1 MAISVLS
8 ETSYLASHE
17 QVTGGAMGITRKAS
31 IEWDDGSIRKCYI
44 KVYPKDDRIRKILNE
59 LTGFTLA
66 KALGILQPDSA
77 ALLPLSKIFY
87 SDFATV
93 TDINSDEIV
102 WAWVT
107 TECGSSV
114 KGIFH
119 LNNFEETIQT
129 DPTDTINKLIQ
140 AYSLV
145 CNQKNLPSIIAFDD
159 FIAND
164 DRNIGNVVMLGDG
177 NMGIIDHGEILGGIN
192 WIGELIAL
200 DKTQAFNNKLLNILN
215 EQTSLK
221 DQTKFTTKHKA
232 VEAANQHKAA
242 FISVQDVLITWWKNL
257 LEVSSIPIDEQPKYV
272 AHLKDFLHYR
282 SSQPTSLFAN
292 RIGLVA

>member
-1 MAISVLS
+1 MSISVLS

-17 QVTGGAMGITRKAS
+17 LVTGGAMGVTRKAS

-44 KVYPKDDRIRKILNE
+44 KVYPNNDRIRKIFNE

-77 ALLPLSKIFY
+77 ALIPLSKLFY
-87 SDFATV
+87 DDFSAV
-93 TDINSDEIV
+93 TDINSNETV

-119 LNNFEETIQT
+119 LNNFEEAIEV
-129 DPTDTINKLIQ
+129 DPGDTINKLIQ

-145 CNQKNLPSIIAFDD
+145 CNQKNLPNIIAFDD
-159 FIAND
+159 FIANH
-164 DRNIGNVVMLGDG
+164 DRNIGNIVMLGDG
-177 NMGIIDHGEILGGIN
+177 DMGIIDHGEILGGID
-192 WIGELIAL
+192 WVSELLTL
-200 DKTQAFNNKLLNILN
+200 DKTQSFNNKLLNILN
-215 EQTSLK
+215 DQVSVK
-221 DQTKFTTKHKA
+221 DQTKFTTKHK
-232 VEAANQHKAA
+232 VIEAANEHKDA
-242 FISVQDVLITWWKNL
+242 FISVQDLLITWWRNL
-257 LEVSSIPIDEQPKYV
+257 LEVSNISIDDQPKYV
-272 AHLKDFLHYR
+272 EYLKDFLHYR
-282 SSQPTSLFAN
+282 SAQPTSLFAN

>member
-1 MAISVLS
+1 MAISVLP

-17 QVTGGAMGITRKAS
+17 QVTGGAMGVTRKAS

-44 KVYPKDDRIRKILNE
+44 KVYPKNDRIRKIFNE

-77 ALLPLSKIFY
+77 ALIPLSKLFY
-87 SDFATV
+87 EDFSAV

-114 KGIFH
+114 KGVFH
-119 LNNFEETIQT
+119 LNNFEEKFQI
-129 DPTDTINKLIQ
+129 DPDDTINKLIQ

-164 DRNIGNVVMLGDG
+164 DRNIGNVVMIGDG
-177 NMGIIDHGEILGGIN
+177 NMGIIDHGEILGGID
-192 WIGELIAL
+192 WMSQLTVL
-200 DKTQAFNNKLLNILN
+200 DRTQSFNNKLLNILN
-215 EQTSLK
+215 DQVSVK

-232 VEAANQHKAA
+232 VEAANAHKVA
-242 FISVQDVLITWWKNL
+242 FISVQDVLITWWNNL
-257 LEVSSIPIDEQPKYV
+257 LEVSSVPIDEQPKYV
-272 AHLKDFLHYR
+272 AYLKDFLHYR
-282 SSQPTSLFAN
+282 SIQPTSLFAN